1 MSAVYPLVGVGSAK
15 TRLRGCNYSCIVITA
30 VITVITDPCFPITCN
45 WQTIADKRA
54 AMWNSRRVILVRG
67 TFSDLYAVSRMHMKT
82 SAMSAKA
89 QDEYDKRFGSL
100 ANHYVNGNRQTP
112 QQLTTPWAY
121 RLICPLLHVL

>member
-1 MSAVYPLVGVGSAK
+1 
-15 TRLRGCNYSCIVITA
+15 
-30 VITVITDPCFPITCN
+30 
-45 WQTIADKRA
+45 
-54 AMWNSRRVILVRG
+54 MWNSRRVILVRG

-89 QDEYDKRFGSL
+89 QDEYDQRFGSL